1 VTWAGLR
8 AWRCTTLLRRVA
20 RHAAEGEG
28 FRCGDLS
35 IAVVHSARMAAL
47 HATHL
52 GQREPTDV
60 LTFDLGTDIA
70 AGRLDGEVVVCA
82 DVAAAAAAA
91 RGAPTRAGA
100 HAELALYV
108 VHGVLHLAG
117 YDDQTP
123 AAFRRMHRREDE
135 LLAALG
141 LGPVFSAAP
150 SPTVA
155 RRLRRQAP
163 VGPGRCGLRGAP
175 GVRGFPLEQRPVL

>member
-1 VTWAGLR
+1 MTWAGVR

-20 RHAAEGEG
+20 SQAARAEG
-28 FRCGDLS
+28 FRSGDLS
-35 IAVVHSARMAAL
+35 IAVVDSARMAAL

-52 GQREPTDV
+52 GQPEPTDV
-60 LTFDLGTDIA
+60 LTFDLGTDNA
-70 AGRLDGEVVVCA
+70 TGRLDGEVVICA
-82 DVAAAAAAA
+82 DVAEAAAAV
-91 RGAPTRAGA
+91 RGALTRAGA

-141 LGPVFSAAP
+141 LGRVFSAQPP
-150 SPTVA
+150 SPG
-155 RRLRRQAP
+155 RRQ
-163 VGPGRCGLRGAP
+163 RHR
-175 GVRGFPLEQRPVL
+175 